1 MRNEFVR
8 GRRLAAVFM
17 AGLLIIVGVSPAYA
31 IVIRHDVDDSHYL
44 QDEDAY
50 PAVFEIFE
58 ERGGVAT
65 LVTPQWALTA
75 AHVGQNA
82 QGQSMMIAGQSYA
95 VEEVVLHPEWESKRR
110 EMALLLLDRP
120 VESVDPI
127 PIYEGDGEVGQVV
140 TFVGRGDTGT
150 GLTGPATKDHKLRAA
165 TNRVERIDGDML
177 VFRFDAPTEEGVTP
191 FEGISGPG
199 DSGGLALIETVDGLR
214 LAGLSVAQDSS
225 GHERGTYWCLGVLH
239 AGLRGGEVGAGH
251 HTACR
256 SDRDV

>member
-1 MRNEFVR
+1 M
-8 GRRLAAVFM
+8 
-17 AGLLIIVGVSPAYA
+17 
-31 IVIRHDVDDSHYL
+31 
-44 QDEDAY
+44 
-50 PAVFEIFE
+50 
-58 ERGGVAT
+58 
-65 LVTPQWALTA
+65 
-75 AHVGQNA
+75 
-82 QGQSMMIAGQSYA
+82 
-95 VEEVVLHPEWESKRR
+95 
-110 EMALLLLDRP
+110 
-120 VESVDPI
+120 
-127 PIYEGDGEVGQVV
+127 

-150 GLTGPATKDHKLRAA
+150 GLTGPTTKDHKLRAA

-199 DSGGLALIETVDGLR
+199 DSGGPALIETVEGLR